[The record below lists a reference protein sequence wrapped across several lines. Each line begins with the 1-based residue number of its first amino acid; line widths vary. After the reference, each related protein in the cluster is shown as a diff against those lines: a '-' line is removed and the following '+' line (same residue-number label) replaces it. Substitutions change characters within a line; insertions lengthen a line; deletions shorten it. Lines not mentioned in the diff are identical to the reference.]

1 MHQALY
7 WVRRVLYILI
17 IVLAVRVWWY
27 MTGLV
32 NDLLSF
38 QITLYGYMLEGQQAI
53 GTVSDTATGLRN
65 QAQTFF
71 GRGQEPS
78 VAWDVS
84 LRLTEQELTDRL
96 SVFAQKIAL
105 FSLLLGTILGL
116 TTYLL
121 LTKIIFGIREHIRT
135 INQFIQ

>member
-1 MHQALY
+1 MQQTLY
-7 WVRRVLYILI
+7 WVRRALYLLI
-17 IVLAVRVWWY
+17 IALAIRVGWY
-27 MTGLV
+27 VTGLV

-53 GTVSDTATGLRN
+53 GAVSDTATGLRN

-71 GRGQEPS
+71 GGGQEPS
-78 VAWDVS
+78 VAWETS
-84 LRLTEQELTDRL
+84 ARLTEQELTNRL
-96 SVFAQKIAL
+96 NNFAQKIAL

-116 TTYLL
+116 STYLL